1 MNHLTYSRR
10 SNDVRARRA
19 ILTAMS
25 QEEYMRAFVG
35 GDPTLWKLLPGYFT
49 PGTPLYNEE
58 GGEILK
64 VRASRTPP
72 SVCWLKAATRVSR
85 SFAWRRRIC
94 RTTRRGERAANLG
107 RRSCFVTFS
116 PPSHAVTDL
125 PGNNFIS
132 RAKDFPPIDA

>member
-1 MNHLTYSRR
+1 
-10 SNDVRARRA
+10 
-19 ILTAMS
+19 MS

-35 GDPTLWKLLPGYFT
+35 DDPSLWKLLSGYFT

-64 VRASRTPP
+64 GPREPNAAKR
-72 SVCWLKAATRVSR
+72 LLAEAATRVSR

-94 RTTRRGERAANLG
+94 RTTRRGERYPQAANLG